1 MSFILHKNN
10 PKKKWKK
17 KQEWKIK
24 KKQPCKKSLKCFPQH
39 FSYMYI
45 SAMSWSKQVA
55 TVSIL
60 VK

>member
-10 PKKKWKK
+10 QKKWKK
-17 KQEWKIK
+17 KTRMENK

>member
-10 PKKKWKK
+10 QKKKKK
-17 KQEWKIK
+17 KTRMENK

>member
-10 PKKKWKK
+10 PKKMEKK
-17 KQEWKIK
+17 TRMENK